1 MKAKDI
7 FLSFIIILVFIGI
20 YAFNIFSVGLEN
32 IKKNWPKYRCNPMI
46 MPFAGYMGHEAG
58 ANFTYCIQNM
68 QTNYMQYLLKP
79 THYAMSVTK
88 DSIGGVMNDVQWIRK
103 KIADFVGT
111 IMSIVKSIMGIFVNI
126 LIQFQRLVIKI
137 KDVMAKLLGI
147 MATFIYLIDGGIQT
161 GTSIMA
167 GPIGGTLRFLCFHP
181 DTEIKMQ
188 NGEKKLMKDIRPGE
202 ILSNGSNVL
211 AYLNI
216 VGNKTDNNN
225 KYYKIFSEV
234 EQSYIYVTG
243 SHKIFDS
250 KTNSFIPVKTYDLA
264 TVAPEVVSDNMNCLV
279 TDDHLIPIG
288 EYIFWDWED

>member
-7 FLSFIIILVFIGI
+7 FLSFTIILVFIGI
-20 YAFNIFSVGLEN
+20 YAFNIFSVGLEH

-46 MPFAGYMGHEAG
+46 MPFSGYMGHDAG
-58 ANFTYCIQNM
+58 SNFTYCIQNM

-79 THYAMSVTK
+79 TNYAMSVVK
-88 DSIGGVMNDVQWIRK
+88 DSVGDIMNDIQWIRK

-111 IMSIVKSIMGIFVNI
+111 IMSIVKSIMSIFVNI
-126 LIQFQRLVIKI
+126 LIQFQRLIIKM

-161 GTSIMA
+161 GTSVMA

-181 DTEIKMQ
+181 ETELKLQ
-188 NGEKKLMKDIRPGE
+188 NGEKQKIKNIKPGSV
-202 ILSNGSNVL
+202 LSNGSNVL
-211 AYLNI
+211 AQLNI
-216 VGNKTDNNN
+216 VGNKTDANN
-225 KYYKIFSEV
+225 KYYKIYSKE
-234 EQSYIYVTG
+234 EQRYIYVTG
-243 SHKIFDS
+243 SHKIFDN
-250 KTNSFIPVKTYDLA
+250 KKNSFIPVNTYELA
-264 TVAPEVVSDNMNCLV
+264 IPAPEVVSDNMNCLV